1 MQSAKIW
8 LGLFLLVFLALP
20 CFSCDVNK
28 SASSSEEET
37 RNVVSMTSPIGKW
50 IDFTENPPDRD
61 LKNLAIQYGL
71 TPNRKSS
78 LNRFSEQGHSVGRL
92 DMFTVINLRV
102 PELYEVEA
110 ELVYVTDSAY
120 WYVDIEKDFDRNS
133 YEMAAIKWEQIVLN
147 HFAGHPAIKLTIL
160 NTSLQGVSGY
170 FSDVDSYPHWVHINS
185 NDRPMIYLD
194 PLRNKPGSDAYM
206 SVLIHEFHHL
216 IHNMLDEGEE
226 AWVNEGLAELDVRN
240 LGYETHVEKYFL
252 NEPNTQLNFWPSEP
266 KKSLPHY
273 GAASLFFEFVSGR
286 ISDPQS
292 LNALMEESQ
301 DGLSG
306 VDSWLRNNGTDFHDE
321 FGKWTVAN
329 YLGLERGEY
338 SYPSRAIKL
347 KSGIDRLEIGE
358 NNYLVSQYGTR
369 YFKMKEIEKD
379 IGIKIKG
386 NSRVGRFNTKCHTK
400 CWWSNKGDSIDSSL
414 TLDIDLTTRENP
426 ELRFE
431 LWHDIEEGW
440 DYGYLSVS
448 TDQGETWET
457 LAAKGTTSKN
467 PVGSNYGYGYTGES
481 DWVTNHVG
489 LSDFIGKEILV
500 KFQYVTDAAVHLD
513 GMLIKGIRLIDMNV
527 EIADEYLKYNSS
539 GFVLVDDFVKQN
551 FLFQVLKKLP
561 SGKYVV
567 DNISLDEFNEALYL
581 VDKEE
586 NLKEVTVVVSG
597 MTGLTQQPAKFTLSV
612 SEGLDN

>member
-1 MQSAKIW
+1 
-8 LGLFLLVFLALP
+8 
-20 CFSCDVNK
+20 
-28 SASSSEEET
+28 
-37 RNVVSMTSPIGKW
+37 
-50 IDFTENPPDRD
+50 
-61 LKNLAIQYGL
+61 
-71 TPNRKSS
+71 
-78 LNRFSEQGHSVGRL
+78 
-92 DMFTVINLRV
+92 
-102 PELYEVEA
+102 
-110 ELVYVTDSAY
+110 
-120 WYVDIEKDFDRNS
+120 
-133 YEMAAIKWEQIVLN
+133 
-147 HFAGHPAIKLTIL
+147 
-160 NTSLQGVSGY
+160 
-170 FSDVDSYPHWVHINS
+170 
-185 NDRPMIYLD
+185 
-194 PLRNKPGSDAYM
+194 
-206 SVLIHEFHHL
+206 
-216 IHNMLDEGEE
+216 MLDEGEE

-266 KKSLPHY
+266 KKSLQHY

-306 VDSWLRNNGTDFHDE
+306 VDSWLRNNGTDFHNE
-321 FGKWTVAN
+321 FGKWIVAN

-379 IGIKIKG
+379 IRIKIKG
-386 NSRVGRFNTKCHTK
+386 NSWVGRFNTKCHTK

-414 TLDIDLTTRENP
+414 TLDIDLTSRENP

-457 LAAKGTTSKN
+457 LAAKGTTTKN
-467 PVGSNYGYGYTGES
+467 PVGSNYGHGYTGES

-527 EIADEYLKYNSS
+527 EIADEYLKYNPS

-561 SGKYVV
+561 SGEYL
-567 DNISLDEFNEALYL
+567 SLIHI
-581 VDKEE
+581 
-586 NLKEVTVVVSG
+586 
-597 MTGLTQQPAKFTLSV
+597 
-612 SEGLDN
+612 